1 MKWPRLIVFCTC
13 FVACTGQDRIL
24 QEDTERGITLRQTN
38 IETIG
43 CWGEKGVG
51 GTTPTVRLEFRAPS
65 GFYQIPNADVCT
77 DRLSFD
83 ASTNPVRIRCNDEV
97 RPFYRLGGTRGVL
110 GEPGVFVPLHE
121 AADYIVE
128 KRGQPILRELLTEAH
143 EREKMVETLVTL
155 GDTEC
160 GDYWQVSF
168 DGLRVAQQ
176 ETVIDHLRKRTG
188 SSELRDARIQKNA
201 TDRTR

>member
-1 MKWPRLIVFCTC
+1 MKWPRFIVFCTC

-51 GTTPTVRLEFRAPS
+51 GTHPTVRLEFRSPS
-65 GFYQIPNADVCT
+65 GSYLIPNADVCNEQ
-77 DRLSFD
+77 LSFD
-83 ASTNPVRIRCNDEV
+83 ASTDPVRIRCNDEV
-97 RPFYRLGGTRGVL
+97 RPLYRLGRMQGVL

-121 AADYIVE
+121 AADSIVE
-128 KRGQPILRELLTEAH
+128 KRGQPILRALLTEAH
-143 EREKMVETLVTL
+143 ERQKMVETLVTL

-168 DGLRVAQQ
+168 DGLGVVQQ
-176 ETVIDHLRKRTG
+176 EAVIERLRKRAGT
-188 SSELRDARIQKNA
+188 SELRDARIEKNA
-201 TDRTR
+201 IDSTR